1 MSHGYATYGDD
12 PEFDDG
18 GYPEPVDPTRRDLDE
33 LFAAVDGLRT
43 AVEEA
48 DDRDRGLRLEFADLA
63 DRLERGEAQRGQDRI
78 DRLGRQLERLQQQV
92 QALERAVR
100 VADGVPRADLD
111 DVGAET
117 RALAAQAARW
127 DDLHKE
133 LVTKEQRARYEE
145 EITRLDSVRAA
156 LARCDADLLAVI
168 AVLAS
173 TDRGSRARGDAES
186 SLRALSTRR
195 RTLLDEEIPAAVE
208 AAEQARLALREA
220 DAVEARVLPQ
230 LERAERAWHDLQVRL
245 RTRITDALGSNAL
258 LPAWFGNA
266 LGVAPPSGTSGDAW
280 IRTAASVLAYRVT
293 FGITDPALPLGAP
306 APEDADPAGVPERRW
321 TWRARLESDLDDL
334 AL

>member
-12 PEFDDG
+12 PEFSQE
-18 GYPEPVDPTRRDLDE
+18 YLEPVDTTRRDLDE
-33 LFAAVDGLRT
+33 LFAAVDGLRA
-43 AVEEA
+43 AVEET
-48 DDRDRGLRLEFADLA
+48 DDRVRRDVADLTERLESGGA
-63 DRLERGEAQRGQDRI
+63 DRQE
-78 DRLGRQLERLQQQV
+78 DRLDLLGRRLDRLQQQV

-100 VADGVPRADLD
+100 VSDGVPQVNLD

-117 RALAAQAARW
+117 RALAAEAARW

-145 EITRLDSVRAA
+145 EISRLDGVRAA
-156 LARCDADLLAVI
+156 LSRCDADLLDVMG
-168 AVLAS
+168 VLAS
-173 TDRGSRARGDAES
+173 TDRASRARGDAES

-195 RTLLDEEIPAAVE
+195 RTLLDEEIPAAI
-208 AAEQARLALREA
+208 AAADQAKLALREA
-220 DAVEARVLPQ
+220 DAVEARVVPQ

-258 LPAWFGNA
+258 LPTWFGHA
-266 LGVAPPSGTSGDAW
+266 LGVSPPAGASGDAW

-293 FGITDPALPLGAP
+293 FRIVDSALPLGPP
-306 APEDADPAGVPERRW
+306 ALEDVDTTERRW

-334 AL
+334 SL

>member
-12 PEFDDG
+12 PEFTRE
-18 GYPEPVDPTRRDLDE
+18 YPERADSTRRDIDE

-43 AVEEA
+43 AVEDTDERLRRDVA
-48 DDRDRGLRLEFADLA
+48 DLTERLESGGGRGQQ
-63 DRLERGEAQRGQDRI
+63 DRLDL
-78 DRLGRQLERLQQQV
+78 LGRQLERLQQQV
-92 QALERAVR
+92 RVLERAVR
-100 VADGVPRADLD
+100 VADGVPQADLD

-117 RALAAQAARW
+117 RALAAEAARW

-133 LVTKEQRARYEE
+133 LVTKEQRARYAE
-145 EITRLDSVRAA
+145 EIAHLDAA
-156 LARCDADLLAVI
+156 RGALSRCDADLLDVI

-173 TDRGSRARGDAES
+173 TDRASRARGDTES
-186 SLRALSTRR
+186 RLRALTTRR
-195 RTLLDEEIPAAVE
+195 RTLLDEEIPAAAA
-208 AAEQARLALREA
+208 AAEKARLALREA
-220 DAVEARVLPQ
+220 DAVEARVVPQ

-245 RTRITDALGSNAL
+245 RTRIADALGANVL

-293 FGITDPALPLGAP
+293 FGVTDPALPLGPP
-306 APEDADPAGVPERRW
+306 APDDADTTERRW

>member
-12 PEFDDG
+12 PEFSQE
-18 GYPEPVDPTRRDLDE
+18 YLEPADPTRRDLDE
-33 LFAAVDGLRT
+33 LFAAVDGLRET
-43 AVEEA
+43 
-48 DDRDRGLRLEFADLA
+48 DDRLRQDVAGLTERLETGGAA
-63 DRLERGEAQRGQDRI
+63 GQQDRI

-92 QALERAVR
+92 RVLERAVR
-100 VADGVPRADLD
+100 VSDGVPQADLD
-111 DVGAET
+111 DVGPET

-133 LVTKEQRARYEE
+133 LVTKEQRARYAE
-145 EITRLDSVRAA
+145 EIAHLDAVRSA
-156 LARCDADLLAVI
+156 LSRCDADLLEVVR
-168 AVLAS
+168 VLAS

-195 RTLLDEEIPAAVE
+195 RTLLDEEIPAASA

-220 DAVEARVLPQ
+220 DAVQARVVPQ

-245 RTRITDALGSNAL
+245 RTRITDALGANVL
-258 LPAWFGNA
+258 LPTWFGNT

-293 FGITDPALPLGAP
+293 FGITDQALPLGPP
-306 APEDADPAGVPERRW
+306 ASEAADTTERRW
-321 TWRARLESDLDDL
+321 TWRARLESDLD
-334 AL
+334 ALSL

>member
-12 PEFDDG
+12 PEFTQEYEVPPDAA
-18 GYPEPVDPTRRDLDE
+18 DPARRDLDE
-33 LFAAVDGLRT
+33 LFAAVDGLR
-43 AVEEA
+43 EA
-48 DDRDRGLRLEFADLA
+48 DERLSQEVEDLAERLETGGAPGQE
-63 DRLERGEAQRGQDRI
+63 DRLDL
-78 DRLGRQLERLQQQV
+78 LGRRLDRLQQQV

-100 VADGVPRADLD
+100 VSDGVPQVNLD

-117 RALAAQAARW
+117 RALAAEAARW

-133 LVTKEQRARYEE
+133 LVTKEQRARYAE
-145 EITRLDSVRAA
+145 EIAHLDAVRSA
-156 LARCDADLLAVI
+156 LSRCDADLLEVVR
-168 AVLAS
+168 VLAS
-173 TDRGSRARGDAES
+173 TDRGARARGDAES

-195 RTLLDEEIPAAVE
+195 RTLLDEEIPAAV
-208 AAEQARLALREA
+208 ASAEQARLALREA
-220 DAVEARVLPQ
+220 DAVEARVVPQ

-258 LPAWFGNA
+258 LPAWFGHA
-266 LGVAPPSGTSGDAW
+266 LGVAPPPGTSGDAW

-293 FGITDPALPLGAP
+293 FGITDPALPLGPP
-306 APEDADPAGVPERRW
+306 APEAADTTERRW